1 MSNESSIFTII
12 NKLPFTIEEKTD
24 LRIFFIDYD
33 PTRVE
38 NVLSTI
44 ISDEEKTE
52 LLRKYL
58 KSKNEHQDEDAN
70 RFWNALKDQNVE
82 RGEFLKLPEGIH
94 FLGDKDEISTLYIR
108 NCYRNLAKIAFNK
121 KTKKRL
127 RISGNPGVGKTLFG
141 YYLLYLLSQKNI
153 VTIYDHHASK
163 TVIIFDKN
171 NVFRT
176 SSIKVI
182 ESYQKNSDAWYII
195 DGKIPVKANARTVLL
210 CSPRKDLYREFD
222 KFGRNTIRIMPVW
235 NRKEIDYCR
244 NKIFYNVER
253 ETVENLF
260 MRWGGVP
267 RFVLEQTD
275 ESCLQDQLDKAIKKC
290 NMDIFNYIGDSTD
303 TDEMSHKLVHIYTNL
318 PFVKD
323 ENEMD
328 LDTNSSDI
336 MLDRDGDEP
345 YTKEI
350 IRFASDYVKREVT
363 EKLEDQI
370 RNRLRIETNLS
381 LKAGISNSLLGM
393 SFEQIAH
400 WMLREGGIFKTHS
413 LELNGVKEDLLI
425 DRQGEIFEF
434 FESDISVIKDEKYYK
449 PVEQNFPS
457 IDAIIAPNKL
467 FQMTIA
473 KIHPIKMNG
482 LKMLQDKLGG
492 DNASENIKFY
502 FVVPEHLYDNYGKQ
516 NFHTSDDTLAK
527 DIPLWIQFRVN
538 QYALKIVV

>member
-1 MSNESSIFTII
+1 LNLYFYT
-12 NKLPFTIEEKTD
+12 
-24 LRIFFIDYD
+24 
-33 PTRVE
+33 
-38 NVLSTI
+38 
-44 ISDEEKTE
+44 
-52 LLRKYL
+52 
-58 KSKNEHQDEDAN
+58 DEDAN

-82 RGEFLKLPEGIH
+82 RGEFLQLPEGIH

-108 NCYRNLAKIAFNK
+108 KCYRDLAKIAFNK

-141 YYLLYLLSQKNI
+141 YYLIYLLAQKNI
-153 VTIYDHHASK
+153 VTLYDHHASK
-163 TVIIFDKN
+163 TVLIFDKH

-176 SSIKVI
+176 SSIEVI
-182 ESYQKNSDAWYII
+182 ESYQRNADVWYIV
-195 DGKIPVKANARTVLL
+195 DGKIPVKANARTILL

-222 KFGRNTIRIMPVW
+222 KLGLSTIRYMPVW
-235 NRKEIDYCR
+235 ERKEIDDCR
-244 NKIFYNVER
+244 DKIFYNVGR
-253 ETVENLF
+253 EKVEELF
-260 MRWGGVP
+260 LRWGGIP
-267 RFVLEQTD
+267 RFVLEQAY
-275 ESCLQDQLDKAIKKC
+275 ERSHQDQLDKAIKKC
-290 NMDIFNYIGDSTD
+290 NMDIFNYIGESTD

-318 PFVKD
+318 PFADEEVVKD
-323 ENEMD
+323 KNEMD
-328 LDTNSSDI
+328 LDANSSDV

-393 SFEQIAH
+393 AFEQIAH
-400 WMLREGGIFKTHS
+400 RVLREGGIFKTRS
-413 LELNGVKEDLLI
+413 LELNDVKEDLLI

-434 FESDISVIKDEKYYK
+434 FKSDISVIEDEKYYK

-457 IDAIIAPNKL
+457 IDAVIAPNKL

-473 KIHPIKMNG
+473 KTHPIKMNG
-482 LKMLQDKLGG
+482 LKILQDKLGG
-492 DNASENIKFY
+492 EYASEDIKFY

-538 QYALKIVV
+538 QYALKMVL